1 MPYSEYFREDLSPI
15 EFVNRINASMKI
27 EHRETREQFEARPET
42 PDAPPDQIAGTTY
55 SMQH

>member
-1 MPYSEYFREDLSPI
+1 MPYSEYFGEDLSPI
-15 EFVNRINASMKI
+15 EFVNRINASVRI
-27 EHRETREQFEARPET
+27 ERRKMREQCEARLET